1 MFKKIILYTLLFTLS
16 YNLKDLII
24 KFSKKNINEEIN
36 INNEEQLKE
45 EDEIKKKFSKKKKT
59 VIKEET
65 SLVVYKP
72 KKVSKCNLKDVYNNF
87 FNKVPVNINKD
98 IDIQYAEKFN
108 VINKSKIILSEKKNN
123 ILLEEE
129 NNFIIYNFECLD
141 DKYYKIKFNMNSEG
155 MNNIK
160 FVITNNK
167 KKFIHNVNH
176 NVNQNLDEDTIYDY
190 GFTLNYNHFN
200 MDDSIYI
207 YIFFY
212 NNLNKDIKIND
223 LSIEII
229 ENLVENKI
237 YESIIIF
244 NVNEKNN
251 PLFLKVGNILDYDD
265 YEKDTGVFFM

>member
-1 MFKKIILYTLLFTLS
+1 MFKKVILYTLLFTLG

-24 KFSKKNINEEIN
+24 KFSKKDINK
-36 INNEEQLKE
+36 EQLKQ
-45 EDEIKKKFSKKKKT
+45 EDEIKRKLTKKKKS

-87 FNKVPVNINKD
+87 FNKVPLKINKD

-108 VINKSKIILSEKKNN
+108 IINKNKIILSEKKSN
-123 ILLEEE
+123 ILLDEE

-176 NVNQNLDEDTIYDY
+176 NINQNLEEEIIYDY

-212 NNLNKDIKIND
+212 NNLKDIKIND

-229 ENLVENKI
+229 ENLAENKI
-237 YESIIIF
+237 CESIIIF

-251 PLFLKVGNILDYDD
+251 PLFLNVSNILDYND
-265 YEKDTGVFFM
+265 YEEDTGVFFM